1 MEEKKA
7 QYIPETIWRVDIA
20 GMVHNLVVFGIIS
33 YAVFVLG
40 YSGWWFLLYFI
51 SRFWISWGE
60 RKNSLV
66 SKLTIK

>member
-66 SKLTIK
+66 SKLNNK